1 MRFTH
6 THIKQATHSLYTP
19 QSALLM
25 QSNTNEIPNNLCAY
39 FKMLAQKSSWICL
52 SSSRCS
58 LSLSIKTSFFVFHWV
73 LCFAWLNR
81 RRILSRVGAYTNTLT
96 SCINKLSVSIYFI
109 RTPKVRGCECVC
121 VCVCLRSQAEWIV
134 RTIKLG
140 IRIVNIEAASL
151 YAWECSEIHWREA
164 HLFVLLRTSKQVRV
178 VGWVYLDGRDFWLF

>member
-1 MRFTH
+1 MNIFTPDRRNAFHTH
-6 THIKQATHSLYTP
+6 THTSSKQPTP
-19 QSALLM
+19 YILRS
-25 QSNTNEIPNNLCAY
+25 P
-39 FKMLAQKSSWICL
+39 QKSSWICL

-73 LCFAWLNR
+73 LCLAWLNR

-96 SCINKLSVSIYFI
+96 SCINKLSISIYFI